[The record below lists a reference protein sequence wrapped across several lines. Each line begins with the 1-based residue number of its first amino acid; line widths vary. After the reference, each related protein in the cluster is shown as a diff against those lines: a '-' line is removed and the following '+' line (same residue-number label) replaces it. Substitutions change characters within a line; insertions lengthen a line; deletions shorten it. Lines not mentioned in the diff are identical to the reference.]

1 MRWIAASEAPKC
13 GPHFEKDGNS
23 SLAKIAN
30 NLQADA
36 RSLRDRLRAHAGP
49 VRGHAR
55 LQPRAV
61 VMVALMAIIGT
72 TLFQVLGLSGQ
83 IGETKSALAVQTGE
97 VKAALARSDS
107 GLAKKAD
114 VDSVASLTTAIRVSL
129 ERIERR
135 LPTTGGQPSPP
146 TPIDLDA
153 PLTLS
158 QLDQLVLRAIFG
170 LNSRDVVTRS
180 RPRNEDL

>member
-1 MRWIAASEAPKC
+1 L
-13 GPHFEKDGNS
+13 
-23 SLAKIAN
+23 LAKRIALLKDSLERQIGSAKESLEKKLASVKATLEGQIDSVKD
-30 NLQADA
+30 NL
-36 RSLRDRLRAHAGP
+36 LGRLTIAIT
-49 VRGHAR
+49 VT
-55 LQPRAV
+55 
-61 VMVALMAIIGT
+61 VALMAIIGT

-129 ERIERR
+129 ARIERR

>member
-13 GPHFEKDGNS
+13 GPHFEKDRNS

-72 TLFQVLGLSGQ
+72 TLFQVQ
-83 IGETKSALAVQTGE
+83 
-97 VKAALARSDS
+97 
-107 GLAKKAD
+107 
-114 VDSVASLTTAIRVSL
+114 VSL
-129 ERIERR
+129 DKSEKRKAR
-135 LPTTGGQPSPP
+135 LPCR
-146 TPIDLDA
+146 LE
-153 PLTLS
+153 
-158 QLDQLVLRAIFG
+158 R
-170 LNSRDVVTRS
+170 
-180 RPRNEDL
+180 